1 METRVF
7 RTNLSSSNC
16 IANITPFLDKD
27 PEIED
32 WEADLEHE
40 FHPLRVS
47 GEAVDICH
55 VRELIREA
63 GFDVYEE
70 IPPHALTKSGS
81 IREFAP
87 ILAILG
93 YLGFGVWAA
102 SLGTR
107 LLGRSSKTR
116 ARSSVR

>member
-1 METRVF
+1 
-7 RTNLSSSNC
+7 L
-16 IANITPFLDKD
+16 K
-27 PEIED
+27 
-32 WEADLEHE
+32 
-40 FHPLRVS
+40 VS

-70 IPPHALTKSGS
+70 IPPHALNQRNS

-87 ILAILG
+87 LLAILG

-107 LLGRSSKTR
+107 LLSRSSKGR
-116 ARSSVR
+116 VRG